1 MDSPDLSPMLASDLR
16 TCTPGAGKLWA
27 VEPKL
32 DGMRVLVTADC
43 FSNSVSYQ
51 TRNGNPVLSLSN
63 LASLGAELLEL
74 SRRARCP
81 LVLDCEAIAGQDFF
95 DGIGKLRQ
103 KKTSAEGFEAL
114 AVFDVPW
121 TALVPDLAVASY
133 AERRQLLEDLFELM
147 PDRKLLRLVPQF
159 EIIPTECL
167 DASALLT
174 QATSMGWEGVML
186 KDVDAPYYSG
196 KRSRAWLKLKEQTTY
211 DCKVVGFQ
219 PGKGRYDGAAGAL
232 LILSPKGKVV
242 SVGSGLTD
250 DQRLEIYDH
259 PGRWVGQTVE
269 VACQQF
275 TPSGSMRHPV
285 FIKVRADL

>member
-1 MDSPDLSPMLASDLR
+1 MDTPDLSPMLASDLR

-74 SRRARCP
+74 SRRAQCA

-95 DGIGKLRQ
+95 DGIGKLMQ

-121 TALVPDLAVASY
+121 TGLVPDLAVASY

-147 PDRKLLRLVPQF
+147 PDSKLLRLVPQF
-159 EIIPTECL
+159 EIITTECL

-174 QATSMGWEGVML
+174 QATSMGWEGIML

-196 KRSRAWLKLKEQTTY
+196 RRSRAWLKLKEQTTY

-242 SVGSGLTD
+242 AVGSGLTD

-259 PGRWVGQTVE
+259 PGRWVGQMVE
-269 VACQQF
+269 VACQEF

-285 FIKVRADL
+285 FVRVRADL

>member
-1 MDSPDLSPMLASDLR
+1 MDTPDLSPMLASDLR

-74 SRRARCP
+74 SKRAHCP

-95 DGIGKLRQ
+95 DGIGRLMQ

-121 TALVPDLAVASY
+121 TGLVPDLAVASY

-147 PDRKLLRLVPQF
+147 PDSKLLRLVPQF

-167 DASALLT
+167 DASALLS
-174 QATSMGWEGVML
+174 QATAKGWEGIML

-259 PGRWVGQTVE
+259 PGRWVGQMVE

-285 FIKVRADL
+285 FVRVRADL